1 MDPAGRTS
9 AITAILYYL
18 SKTKQER
25 SRLLL
30 GCNVNSA
37 AVMVDETKGGA
48 VDRPTL
54 CSADADESSFAA
66 ASAAAA
72 AGRALFIKT
81 LQRDQRQEERS
92 KRGGRRRRRRRRRQ
106 QPSFFSPSSSSSS
119 S

>member
-66 ASAAAA
+66 A
-72 AGRALFIKT
+72 GRALFIKT

-106 QPSFFSPSSSSSS
+106 LPSFFSPSSSSSS